1 MPGQSA
7 PKSVTFRTTVRK
19 TGNNTGIVVPPEV
32 IAELGAGKRPAV
44 LVDLKGFQYRNT
56 VGVMAGTHLIS
67 VSAAVRAETGIEG
80 GEAVDV
86 TLTLTD
92 SPRPVD
98 VPPDLASAL
107 QANEAARAFFG
118 TLSNSVQRF
127 HIDQINGAKT
137 AETRQRR
144 IDKAIAM
151 FLEGRKR

>member
-1 MPGQSA
+1 MAGQSA
-7 PKSVTFRTTVRK
+7 PKSVTFRTTIRK

-44 LVDLKGFQYRNT
+44 LVDLRGFQYRTT
-56 VGVMAGTHLIS
+56 VGAMDGTHLIS
-67 VSAAVRAETGIEG
+67 VSAAVRAETGIKG
-80 GEAVDV
+80 NEAVDV
-86 TLTLTD
+86 TLTLAD
-92 SPRPVD
+92 SPRPVA
-98 VPPDLASAL
+98 VPPDLAAAL
-107 QANEAARAFFG
+107 HATETARAFFD

-151 FLEGRKR
+151 FVAGKKR